1 MRARDKIRQYDLP
14 DTELEAQVQ
23 AILTEGGD
31 LDARYDAGAS
41 EFTPNK
47 VVKGKVV
54 DIRNDEVVVDIG
66 YKSEGIISSNEFNN
80 IDEIDVGDQVD
91 VLLESV
97 DEAGGGVVLSKRKAD
112 RIKGWE
118 RVVKTYGEGD
128 DVRGHVVKKIKGGLL
143 VDIGVPVFLPA
154 SQVSIRRANDISEF
168 IGKDIEARIIKIDHE
183 RMNIVISRRKLIE
196 EQREEAK
203 KTLLTEIKPGQIRVG
218 VVKNIADFGAF
229 VDLGGIDGLLHI
241 TDMSWSRLT
250 HPSDLLKIDD
260 EIEVMVLRVD
270 QERERIALGL
280 KQKFPSPWETVE
292 LKYPVGSRV
301 QGNVVNVMPYGA
313 FVKLEDG
320 IEGLVHISEMSWS
333 KRINHP
339 GEVVKVGDEVEV
351 VVLDIN
357 RDKQE
362 ISLGMKQ
369 ADGNPWDDVD
379 KRFPPGTVVEG
390 VVRNLTSYGAFVE
403 IEDGIDG
410 LLHVS
415 DMSWT
420 KKIANPQEVIDK
432 GQRVQSVVLSVHPDK
447 KRIALGL
454 KQLSLDPWQKEILE
468 TFAPETEHAGS
479 VTKVTNFGIFVELED
494 ELEGLLHISELTPAD
509 HLEAGTRVGVRVLR
523 LDTDERKIAL
533 TLIRDPEILGA
544 LGVDPDA
551 EPDPALAAAAAAA
564 AAEAPA
570 ADEGAAESET
580 PSEAEGDAE
589 KAEDAQVAAEAGE
602 TSEAS
607 PEEAGE
613 VKAEAEEAPESETPS
628 DAEGAAAEEPAAEEA
643 PAEDAPAAEEA
654 PAEEAPAEE
663 TAEEAPAEPSEPEGE
678 KKDE

>member
-1 MRARDKIRQYDLP
+1 MRARDKIRQFDLP
-14 DTELEAQVQ
+14 KDELNAKIQE
-23 AILTEGGD
+23 ILEPPATSTPATGRV
-31 LDARYDAGAS
+31 ARTS
-41 EFTPNK
+41 PRTRWST
-47 VVKGKVV
+47 GKIV

-66 YKSEGIISSNEFNN
+66 YKSEGIISAHEFQDINEY
-80 IDEIDVGDQVD
+80 DVGDELE

-97 DEAGGGVVLSKRKAD
+97 DEGGGGVLLSKRKAD
-112 RIKGWE
+112 RIRGWE
-118 RVVKTYGEGD
+118 RVVKEYGEGAT
-128 DVRGHVVKKIKGGLL
+128 VRGRVIKKIKGGLL

-154 SQVSIRRANDISEF
+154 SQVSIRRTNDISEF
-168 IGKDIEARIIKIDHE
+168 IGRDIEARIIKIDEE
-183 RMNIVISRRKLIE
+183 RMNIVISRRRLIE

-203 KTLLTEIKPGQIRVG
+203 KTLLTEIKPGQIRIG

-250 HPSDLLKIDD
+250 HPSDMLKIDD

-270 QERERIALGL
+270 LDRERIALGL

-301 QGNVVNVMPYGA
+301 QGKVVNVMPYGA

-339 GEVVKVGDEVEV
+339 EEVVKVGDEVEV

-369 ADGNPWDDVD
+369 ADGDPWDDVEA
-379 KRFPPGTVVEG
+379 RFPPGTVVEG
-390 VVRNLTSYGAFVE
+390 TVRNLTSYGAFVE
-403 IEDGIDG
+403 IDEGLDG

-420 KKIANPQEVIDK
+420 KKIANPSEVLDK
-432 GQRVQSVVLSVHPDK
+432 GEKVKAVVLSVHPDK

-454 KQLSLDPWQKEILE
+454 KQLELDPWQSEIME
-468 TFAPETEHAGS
+468 RYAPDSRRVGT

-494 ELEGLLHISELTPAD
+494 GLEGLLHISELTPTD
-509 HLEAGTRVGVRVLR
+509 NLQAGTVVAVRVLR
-523 LDTDERKIAL
+523 LDTEERKIGLGLLRGEEAQEVIDELGIPEPPASLRDQEPVEGGGIEIPPELAAL
-533 TLIRDPEILGA
+533 
-544 LGVDPDA
+544 
-551 EPDPALAAAAAAA
+551 ALAANEQAAPEAEAPA
-564 AAEAPA
+564 DEAPAPEAGAPAAEAPVEA
-570 ADEGAAESET
+570 AAPVEEVEAPVGSEPDTAPETGDESAA
-580 PSEAEGDAE
+580 
-589 KAEDAQVAAEAGE
+589 
-602 TSEAS
+602 
-607 PEEAGE
+607 
-613 VKAEAEEAPESETPS
+613 APESV
-628 DAEGAAAEEPAAEEA
+628 EEPEKQAD
-643 PAEDAPAAEEA
+643 DA
-654 PAEEAPAEE
+654 
-663 TAEEAPAEPSEPEGE
+663 
-678 KKDE
+678 

>member
-1 MRARDKIRQYDLP
+1 MRARDKIRQFDLP
-14 DTELEAQVQ
+14 TQDIDAQVDSIMG
-23 AILTEGGD
+23 ATPDIDE
-31 LDARYDAGAS
+31 RYKAGS
-41 EFTPNK
+41 EEFTPNK
-47 VVKGKVV
+47 VVTGRIV
-54 DIRNDEVVVDIG
+54 DIRNDEVVIDIG
-66 YKSEGIISSNEFNN
+66 YKSEGIVPASEFAN
-80 IDEIDVGDQVD
+80 IDEVDVDDQVD

-97 DEAGGGVVLSKRKAD
+97 DDGAGGVRLSKRRAD

-118 RVVKTYGEGD
+118 RVVQTYGEGD

-154 SQVSIRRANDISEF
+154 SQVSIRRTHDISEF
-168 IGKDIEARIIKIDHE
+168 IGRDIEARIIKIDTE
-183 RMNIVISRRKLIE
+183 RMNIVVSRRKLIE

-203 KTLLTEIKPGQIRVG
+203 KRLLDEIKAGQIRVG

-280 KQKFPSPWETVE
+280 KQKFPSPWESVE
-292 LKYPVGSRV
+292 LKFPVGSRV
-301 QGNVVNVMPYGA
+301 QGRVVNVMPYGA

-339 GEVVKVGDEVEV
+339 EEVVKVGDEVEV

-369 ADGNPWDDVD
+369 ADGNPWDDVEQ
-379 KRFPPGTVVEG
+379 RFPPGTVVEG
-390 VVRNLTSYGAFVE
+390 VVRNLTTYGAFIE
-403 IEDGIDG
+403 LEDGVDG

-420 KKIANPQEVIDK
+420 KKVANPADVLDK
-432 GQRVQSVVLSVHPDK
+432 GQRVRAVVLSVHPDK

-454 KQLSLDPWQKEILE
+454 KQLELDPWQDSILKR
-468 TFAPETEHAGS
+468 FAPESEHAGV
-479 VTKVTNFGIFVELED
+479 VTKVTNFGVFVALD
-494 ELEGLLHISELTPAD
+494 DDLEGLLHVSELTPAD
-509 HLEAGTRVGVRVLR
+509 ALEAGQPVAVRVLR

-533 TLIRDPEILGA
+533 TLLRGDAAKATLEGQDELLARLGGA
-544 LGVDPDA
+544 AD
-551 EPDPALAAAAAAA
+551 AAAAKSA
-564 AAEAPA
+564 AAEAA
-570 ADEGAAESET
+570 QLDDDGAAEASMD
-580 PSEAEGDAE
+580 DA
-589 KAEDAQVAAEAGE
+589 G
-602 TSEAS
+602 
-607 PEEAGE
+607 
-613 VKAEAEEAPESETPS
+613 
-628 DAEGAAAEEPAAEEA
+628 EPAAEEA
-643 PAEDAPAAEEA
+643 ASTDEAPTADASADDAPADDESAEKA
-654 PAEEAPAEE
+654 GEEQAGA
-663 TAEEAPAEPSEPEGE
+663 
-678 KKDE
+678 